1 MRQRTKDYYKM
12 LGVDKQATKDEIK
25 KAYRKKALK
34 HHPDRN
40 SGNKEQEDKIKEI
53 NEAYEVLSDESKR
66 KRYDNPSPFGNG
78 FFSNFGQPT
87 PDGNG
92 INFGGFTVNF
102 GKQNGNWRT
111 NFNQQFIQK
120 DIKIGIN
127 ISLREAYCG
136 CKKRI
141 RYQRKIYKQE
151 NNKIVTTSENKDLS
165 FDIPKKT
172 WKLTTLKFNKVGNV
186 DLKGIEGD
194 LYIQID
200 YPIEENNHL
209 VQQDGSII
217 CLLAIPMINILR
229 EDVITHNILGDKES
243 VEIKLDSSKKNG
255 ELYHIPEKGF
265 NNSNF
270 IARVFYEIPININ
283 KEDRETII
291 GVLNKYDK
299 PHFSK

>member
-141 RYQRKIYKQE
+141 R
-151 NNKIVTTSENKDLS
+151 
-165 FDIPKKT
+165 
-172 WKLTTLKFNKVGNV
+172 
-186 DLKGIEGD
+186 
-194 LYIQID
+194 
-200 YPIEENNHL
+200 
-209 VQQDGSII
+209 
-217 CLLAIPMINILR
+217 
-229 EDVITHNILGDKES
+229 
-243 VEIKLDSSKKNG
+243 
-255 ELYHIPEKGF
+255 
-265 NNSNF
+265 
-270 IARVFYEIPININ
+270 
-283 KEDRETII
+283 
-291 GVLNKYDK
+291 
-299 PHFSK
+299 